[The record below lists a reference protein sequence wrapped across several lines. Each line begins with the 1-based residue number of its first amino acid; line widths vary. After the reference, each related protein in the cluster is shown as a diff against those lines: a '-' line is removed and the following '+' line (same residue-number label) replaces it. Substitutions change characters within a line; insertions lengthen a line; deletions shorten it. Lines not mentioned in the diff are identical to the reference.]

1 MKWLVIYVPQ
11 RFQIF
16 RKNILHF
23 TSENTRHYFRPR
35 HANDKWQT
43 ITSKKLTKENKMIR
57 LVKPKIK
64 RHQTL
69 TSDIDAFGEVLQIIA
84 EISNTT
90 FQKS

>member
-1 MKWLVIYVPQ
+1 MSPRDFKFSERTYY
-11 RFQIF
+11 
-16 RKNILHF
+16 ILRAK
-23 TSENTRHYFRPR
+23 TPRHYFRPR

-69 TSDIDAFGEVLQIIA
+69 ISDIDAFGEELQIIA